1 MKELNSLKRKIASGS
16 KRNFIVE
23 GDLAGLD
30 KKISVLIRNKISLD
44 EILSSKG
51 DISENLK
58 ELTVLIKD
66 PSQRELYGRMFYL
79 LQRNTDYIAHLAGN
93 VKLAEIDSLL
103 QTVMFTLYGNQYE
116 EDEEHLLLTMFR
128 TVMTEE
134 LEKAIGINDLFRSNS
149 ALTRML
155 TTYTRRSAGQ
165 EFLKITFRDILGEIV
180 ADSEMNLEIS
190 PNKVFDEYVNDYE
203 VRNGTP
209 YEGEKKLPTEECAK
223 MPFIQEIIRPRI
235 PIIERYISRFI
246 DQYERNINLVPYGIR
261 WICKQV
267 KLIVLEKWPETDWRQ
282 ACTMIGGFFILRF
295 VNPAIITPAAY
306 MILDQTPGTTARR
319 NLTVLAK
326 IQQNLSNCARFSDVK
341 EPYMTPLN
349 YIFDRHSDRFLRFLD
364 SLTEVDDLDHHLSL
378 DKYVYLT
385 KFTKNQMITI
395 SLNEMYLIHS
405 LLLKYRSVLA
415 PEDPQSGE
423 GGEEDPLLKILSLMP
438 TAPPQLPRSE
448 NPEVELKLIAPEA
461 KEDFGDEQL
470 AQVAPERLFSETK
483 YYLFNV
489 IRKLPTGM
497 KLRNDL
503 VIPLLDQIS
512 EILSAATNGG
522 SSSSSTTKH
531 MVANI
536 KKIES
541 NLRQLEALEVTSES
555 DNFLILRQD
564 LSNDITNISS
574 RIKRVEGD
582 ISRLKTVLNA
592 LDEQYKNVQA
602 QIDTYRQYLD
612 NVRQMVSGAPSS
624 SSGGK
629 ASSSVTSMSSSSSI
643 VGGTSSMSSSSSG
656 SSSKKD
662 KDKDPRVVVV
672 TFASLLK
679 DKIVVTT
686 PPGLET
692 EKLSNVNVQFFM
704 VSPGIFDVTLSVNGH
719 EKGKEKLLLDEL
731 LESQA
736 NGHQTE
742 KTDVL
747 EYNVNLMLYFIN
759 KKFVIKAH
767 K

>member
-1 MKELNSLKRKIASGS
+1 MKELNNIKRKISTGS
-16 KRNFIVE
+16 KRNFLVE

-30 KKISVLIRNKISLD
+30 KKIAVLIRNRISLD

-51 DISENLK
+51 DITENLK

-79 LQRNTDYIAHLAGN
+79 LQRHPEYMAHLAGS
-93 VKLAEIDSLL
+93 VKLAEIDPLL

-128 TVMTEE
+128 TVMQAEFGR
-134 LEKAIGINDLFRSNS
+134 AMGINELFRSNS

-165 EFLKITFRDILGEIV
+165 QFLKTTFKDILGEIA
-180 ADSEMNLEIS
+180 ADKTMNLEIT

-203 VRNGTP
+203 VRNGQP
-209 YEGEKKLPTEECAK
+209 YEGTKKLPTEECAK

-235 PIIERYISRFI
+235 PVIERYISRFI
-246 DQYERNINLVPYGIR
+246 DQYERNLNLVPYGIR

-267 KLIVLEKWPETDWRQ
+267 KLIVLEKWPESDWRQ
-282 ACTMIGGFFILRF
+282 VCSMIGGFFVLRF
-295 VNPAIITPAAY
+295 INPAIITPAAY
-306 MILDQTPGTTARR
+306 MILEQTPGPTARR

-326 IQQNLSNCARFSDVK
+326 IQQNLSNCTRFSDVK

-349 YIFDRHSDRFLRFLD
+349 YIFDKHSDRFLHFLD
-364 SLTEVDDLDHHLSL
+364 ALTEVDDLDHHLSL

-385 KFTKNQMITI
+385 KFTKEQLITI

-405 LLLKYRSVLA
+405 LLIKYRSALVPASASLA
-415 PEDPQSGE
+415 AIA
-423 GGEEDPLLKILSLMP
+423 EDPLLKILDLMP
-438 TAPPQLPRSE
+438 EAPQQLPRAE
-448 NPEVELKLIAPEA
+448 NFEVELKLIAPEA
-461 KEDFGDEQL
+461 KEGFGDEQL
-470 AQVAPERLFSETK
+470 KQVAPERLFSETK

-489 IRKLPTGM
+489 IRKLPAGM
-497 KLRNDL
+497 KLKNDL
-503 VIPLLDQIS
+503 VIPLLNQIS
-512 EILSAATNGG
+512 SILTSSMSSSSSG

-531 MVANI
+531 LITNI
-536 KKIES
+536 KKIIA
-541 NLRQLEALEVTSES
+541 NLHQLESLDVTSEA

-582 ISRLKTVLNA
+582 ISRLRIVLKA
-592 LDEQYKNVQA
+592 LDDQYKSAQA

-612 NVRQMVSGAPSS
+612 NVRQTVSGSSGKPAASAGVGSGSSSNNNSS
-624 SSGGK
+624 SS
-629 ASSSVTSMSSSSSI
+629 
-643 VGGTSSMSSSSSG
+643 SSSSSG
-656 SSSKKD
+656 SSK
-662 KDKDPRVVVV
+662 KDKDPRLV
-672 TFASLLK
+672 TVSLASLIK
-679 DKIVVTT
+679 DKIIVAT
-686 PPGLET
+686 PALT
-692 EKLSNVNVQFFM
+692 AEKLSAVNVQFFM
-704 VSPGIFDVTLSVNGH
+704 VSPGIFDVSIIANGH
-719 EKGKEKLLLDEL
+719 EQGKEKLLLDEL
-731 LESQA
+731 LENQA

-742 KTDVL
+742 STDVM
-747 EYNVNLMLYFIN
+747 EYNVNLMIYFIN

>member
-1 MKELNSLKRKIASGS
+1 MKELNNIKRKISTGS
-16 KRNFIVE
+16 KRNFLVE

-30 KKISVLIRNKISLD
+30 KKIAVLIRNRISLD

-51 DISENLK
+51 DITENLK

-66 PSQRELYGRMFYL
+66 PSQREMYGRMFYL
-79 LQRNTDYIAHLAGN
+79 LQRHPEYMAHLAGS
-93 VKLAEIDSLL
+93 VKLAEIDPLL

-128 TVMTEE
+128 TVMAEE
-134 LEKAIGINDLFRSNS
+134 LNKASGINELFRSNS

-165 EFLKITFRDILGEIV
+165 QFLKTTFKSILTEIV
-180 ADSEMNLEIS
+180 SDSEMNLEIT

-203 VRNGTP
+203 VRNGQP

-235 PIIERYISRFI
+235 PIIERYISKFI
-246 DQYERNINLVPYGIR
+246 DQYERNLNLVPYGIR

-267 KLIVLEKWPETDWRQ
+267 KLIVLEKWPDTDWRQ
-282 ACTMIGGFFILRF
+282 VCTMIGGFFVLRF
-295 VNPAIITPAAY
+295 INPAIITPAAY
-306 MILDQTPGTTARR
+306 MILDQTPGPTARR

-326 IQQNLSNCARFSDVK
+326 IQQNLSNCTRFSDVK

-349 YIFDRHSDRFLRFLD
+349 YIFDKHSDRFLHFLD

-385 KFTKNQMITI
+385 KFTKDQIITI
-395 SLNEMYLIHS
+395 SLNEMYLIHN
-405 LLLKYRSVLA
+405 LLLKYRSSLVT
-415 PEDPQSGE
+415 PEEQPS
-423 GGEEDPLLKILSLMP
+423 GGEEDPLLKILTLMP
-438 TAPPQLPRSE
+438 EAPAQLPRAE
-448 NPEVELKLIAPEA
+448 NFEVELKLIAPEA
-461 KEDFGDEQL
+461 KEGFGDEQL
-470 AQVAPERLFSETK
+470 KQVAPERLFSETK

-497 KLRNDL
+497 KLKNDL
-503 VIPLLDQIS
+503 VIPLLNQIS
-512 EILSAATNGG
+512 EILTTG
-522 SSSSSTTKH
+522 SGSSSSTTKH
-531 MVANI
+531 LVANI
-536 KKIES
+536 KKIVS
-541 NLRQLEALEVTSES
+541 NLHQLEALEVTSES

-582 ISRLKTVLNA
+582 ISRLKAVLKA
-592 LDEQYKNVQA
+592 IDDQYKNAQA

-612 NVRQMVSGAPSS
+612 NVRQTVSGSSGGKGSS
-624 SSGGK
+624 SSGGSS
-629 ASSSVTSMSSSSSI
+629 ASGPSSI
-643 VGGTSSMSSSSSG
+643 SSAATT
-656 SSSKKD
+656 KKE
-662 KDKDPRVVVV
+662 KEKDPRYV
-672 TFASLLK
+672 TVSFSSLLK
-679 DKIVVTT
+679 DKIIVNT
-686 PPGLET
+686 PPSLAS
-692 EKLSNVNVQFFM
+692 EKLSNISVQFFM
-704 VSPGIFDVTLSVNGH
+704 VSPGIFDVSIFVGGQ
-719 EKGKEKLLLDEL
+719 EKAKEKMLLDEL

-742 KTDVL
+742 TTEAM
-747 EYNVNLMLYFIN
+747 EYNVNLMIYFIN